1 MIPNKECYVIKLPI
15 YYDEDIDAY
24 VLDQQDAFAVLNEN
38 NKEEADL
45 IDYIDHYC
53 DYLNYDFYDF
63 YHSET
68 ANGNIEKEYLTG
80 WICGF
85 NRAKH
90 CSIIEGDNQVFVKI
104 ENYRIVFS
112 KPYRGQR
119 GE

>member
-15 YYDEDIDAY
+15 YYDEDIDSY

-38 NKEEADL
+38 NKGEADL

-53 DYLNYDFYDF
+53 DYLNYDF

-90 CSIIEGDNQVFVKI
+90 CSIIEEDNQVYIKI
-104 ENYRIVFS
+104 GNYRIVFS